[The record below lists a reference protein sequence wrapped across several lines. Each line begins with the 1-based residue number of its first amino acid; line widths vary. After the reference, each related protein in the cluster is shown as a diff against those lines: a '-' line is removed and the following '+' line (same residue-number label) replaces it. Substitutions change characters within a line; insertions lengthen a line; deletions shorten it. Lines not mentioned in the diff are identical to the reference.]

1 MNGGPQSLEWGIAF
15 LCREEG
21 ALNCMKAPLSFFPS
35 CKTTLALE
43 LRCWLF
49 PRVLLKPFLQTKQ
62 GKVVED
68 AARRTGIRENLPF
81 LAAQRCASHPRSAV
95 HFTGQPWFRS
105 FQLSGLFMSYT
116 SLGLTTSF
124 CRD

>member
-1 MNGGPQSLEWGIAF
+1 MNGGPQSLERGIPFCVRRGCPQLHEGTPSF
-15 LCREEG
+15 LR
-21 ALNCMKAPLSFFPS
+21 S

-49 PRVLLKPFLQTKQ
+49 PRVLLKPFLQTEQ

-81 LAAQRCASHPRSAV
+81 SGRARVRKPSPQCGPLYRPALVSIISAI
-95 HFTGQPWFRS
+95 RS
-105 FQLSGLFMSYT
+105 FHVYT
-116 SLGLTTSF
+116 GVGFTTSF